1 MLRPVLDSTNHL
13 LQTPVKQVILLVE
26 PVRIE
31 TTVYIQCTV
40 IQTINVI
47 DIQPVDLDIKH
58 SKELT

>member
-1 MLRPVLDSTNHL
+1 M
-13 LQTPVKQVILLVE
+13 VE

-31 TTVYIQCTV
+31 TIVYIQCTV
-40 IQTINVI
+40 NQTINVI

>member
-1 MLRPVLDSTNHL
+1 MLRPILDSTNHL
-13 LQTPVKQVILLVE
+13 LQTPVKQVILMVE
-26 PVRIE
+26 PVRTE

-40 IQTINVI
+40 NQTINVI